1 MGYQQTSQA
10 EVGQLFDST
19 LNSQPQLF
27 WAKEVW
33 LIGQVVW
40 LSNIRN
46 KSLNLM
52 RILQRVFIAAVMA
65 SLYSGIDLTRPG
77 QTSVQDV
84 NGRLYFAIPVPLTS
98 KALFPGG
105 TGIWCLRSNGKQ
117 CVSPFHSGLLFTF
130 VTESTFNVIY
140 GFLWEFPGSLAIA
153 RRDVSDGLYRSWTF
167 YLAKHLAFWPLILPE
182 SVLITAVTFSTVT
195 LNIGPSGV
203 HEFQSC

>member
-1 MGYQQTSQA
+1 MSFSFHVICRVIDSHHGGEVGYQQTSQA

-19 LNSQPQLF
+19 LNSQPKLF

-84 NGRLYFAIPVPLTS
+84 NGRLYFSI
-98 KALFPGG
+98 
-105 TGIWCLRSNGKQ
+105 
-117 CVSPFHSGLLFTF
+117 
-130 VTESTFNVIY
+130 
-140 GFLWEFPGSLAIA
+140 
-153 RRDVSDGLYRSWTF
+153 LY
-167 YLAKHLAFWPLILPE
+167 L
-182 SVLITAVTFSTVT
+182 
-195 LNIGPSGV
+195 
-203 HEFQSC
+203 